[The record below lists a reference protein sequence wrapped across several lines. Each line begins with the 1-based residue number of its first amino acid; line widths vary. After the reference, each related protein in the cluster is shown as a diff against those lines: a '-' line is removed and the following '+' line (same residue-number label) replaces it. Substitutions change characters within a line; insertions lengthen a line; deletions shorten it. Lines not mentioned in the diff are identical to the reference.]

1 MDTNVVQFFKL
12 VFLLFFP
19 CMWTT
24 HDAQW
29 VHVSSTGISSAGDSI
44 NPGDT
49 LNSSTYIVSEKG
61 TFALGFFH
69 RIDSTTTTT
78 DTYLAISEMAEADQI
93 LPFNLFVWF
102 GSRDRPIVNNSGMLT
117 LDNNGTLKIVQKGG
131 DPIVLYSPPQP
142 TKNIVATL
150 LDSGNFILKEVQ
162 SNGSIKRVL
171 WQSFDYPA
179 DTLLPGMKLGVRHKT
194 GQTWSL
200 TSWLTDEIPVPGP
213 LALEWDP
220 RDTNW
225 SLSNMGWFIG
235 QVESWEVRHLR
246 IFHQR

>member
-1 MDTNVVQFFKL
+1 
-12 VFLLFFP
+12 
-19 CMWTT
+19 
-24 HDAQW
+24 
-29 VHVSSTGISSAGDSI
+29 
-44 NPGDT
+44 
-49 LNSSTYIVSEKG
+49 
-61 TFALGFFH
+61 
-69 RIDSTTTTT
+69 
-78 DTYLAISEMAEADQI
+78 
-93 LPFNLFVWF
+93 
-102 GSRDRPIVNNSGMLT
+102 MLT

-142 TKNIVATL
+142 TKNTVATL

>member
-1 MDTNVVQFFKL
+1 M
-12 VFLLFFP
+12 
-19 CMWTT
+19 
-24 HDAQW
+24 
-29 VHVSSTGISSAGDSI
+29 HVDSSWCTVGTRIIYGYIICGDSI

-78 DTYLAISEMAEADQI
+78 NTYLAISKMAEADQI

-142 TKNIVATL
+142 TKNTVATL
-150 LDSGNFILKEVQ
+150 LDSGNQYITKSWSVAFNSAAPTLRHISCHVILFIKKIIFP
-162 SNGSIKRVL
+162 SIFK
-171 WQSFDYPA
+171 
-179 DTLLPGMKLGVRHKT
+179 
-194 GQTWSL
+194 
-200 TSWLTDEIPVPGP
+200 
-213 LALEWDP
+213 
-220 RDTNW
+220 
-225 SLSNMGWFIG
+225 WF
-235 QVESWEVRHLR
+235 L
-246 IFHQR
+246 